1 MNREGQ
7 TTLDATYAAELLRR
21 QALLQAEAQQV
32 IAELDLMTRLSRTG
46 KPEQIGSSVSGLMV
60 WRDLDFNILCPHP
73 DPDLIFETMRPLMIH
88 PRVIKLHYHNDT
100 GRYAPSELQGDER
113 YYFVVYYK
121 SEAGHEW
128 KIDLSFWLS
137 DAPRNQLAYLEYLAR
152 QLTDET
158 KLAILW
164 IKDVWS
170 HLPTYPYQVGGTDIY
185 DAVLEHRVRTPEQF
199 RAYLLERGMPVE

>member
-1 MNREGQ
+1 MNRENQ
-7 TTLDATYAAELLRR
+7 NSLDATYAAELLRR
-21 QALLQAEAQQV
+21 QEALQSEAQQV
-32 IAELDLMTRLSRTG
+32 ITELALIPLLSRAG
-46 KPEQIGSSVSGLMV
+46 KPEQIGSSMSGLMV

-73 DPDLIFETMRPLMIH
+73 SPDLIFETMQPLMTH
-88 PRVIKLHYHNDT
+88 PRVTKLLYHNDT
-100 GRYAPSELQGDER
+100 GQYAPPELQGDER

-121 SEAGHEW
+121 SDAEHEW

-137 DAPRNQLAYLEYLAR
+137 DTPRNQQAYLEYLAQR
-152 QLTDET
+152 LTDET

-185 DAVLEHRVRTPEQF
+185 DAVLEHGVRTPDQF
-199 RAYLLERGMPVE
+199 RTYLLTHGMPVE

>member
-7 TTLDATYAAELLRR
+7 DVLDAANAAELLRR
-21 QALLQAEAQQV
+21 QDLLQTETQQV
-32 IAELDLMTRLSRTG
+32 IAELNLITLLARAG
-46 KPEQIGSSVSGLMV
+46 KPEHIGSSVAGLMV

-73 DPDLIFETMRPLMIH
+73 VPDFIFETMKPLMIH
-88 PRVIKLHYHNDT
+88 PRVTKLHYHNDT
-100 GRYAPSELQGDER
+100 GQYAPAELQGDER

-121 SEAGHEW
+121 SEAEHEW

-137 DAPRNQLAYLEYLAR
+137 DAPRNQLAYLEYLAQ

-170 HLPTYPYQVGGTDIY
+170 RLPTYPYQVGGTDIY
-185 DAVLEHRVRTPEQF
+185 DAVLEHGVRTPEQF
-199 RAYLLERGMPVE
+199 RIYLLEHGLPVG